1 MDFLFAFFSL
11 TIFTMMLTIGVNQS
25 PGHLISLWQQP
36 ALLFRSLLAVVV
48 LVPAVVFALLWFF
61 DLSPAVATGLA
72 ILAAAPGAPLT
83 TKRSE
88 IAAADPVYTTSL
100 QLALALLAVLVT
112 PLILAIFYAAFSL
125 TIEAVSPIEV
135 AKQIG
140 KVTFLPV
147 IIGLSLQHF
156 APKLVATISK
166 PLNILATVLLAL
178 LVLAVTVVIVMAPE
192 LRAGLNVGG
201 PALVAIL
208 IIAIA
213 AVAIGHLLGGDNP
226 ARRGGL
232 AVASVA
238 RNIGLALYILGLTD
252 SGQEVAPTVLVFLL
266 VGLAVAVPYSLW
278 IRRQIN

>member
-25 PGHLISLWQQP
+25 LGHLIFLWQQP

-100 QLALALLAVLVT
+100 QLALALLAILLT

-135 AKQIG
+135 AKQVG

-156 APKLVATISK
+156 APKFVATISK
-166 PLNILATVLLAL
+166 PLNILATALLAL

-208 IIAIA
+208 IMAIA

-252 SGQEVAPTVLVFLL
+252 HGQEIAPTVLVFLL

>member
-1 MDFLFAFFSL
+1 MDLLFAFFSL

-25 PGHLISLWQQP
+25 LGHLISLWQQP

-100 QLALALLAVLVT
+100 QLALALLAILVT
-112 PLILAIFYAAFSL
+112 PLILAIFYASFSL
-125 TIEAVSPIEV
+125 TTEAVSPIEV

-178 LVLAVTVVIVMAPE
+178 LVLAVTVVIVIAPE

-208 IIAIA
+208 IMAIA

-252 SGQEVAPTVLVFLL
+252 HGQEVAPTVLVFLL

-278 IRRQIN
+278 IKRQIT

>member
-1 MDFLFAFFSL
+1 MEFLFAFFSL

-25 PGHLISLWQQP
+25 LDHLISLWQQP

-100 QLALALLAVLVT
+100 QLALALLAILVT

-125 TIEAVSPIEV
+125 TIEAVSPFEV
-135 AKQIG
+135 AKQVG

-156 APKLVATISK
+156 APKFVATIGK
-166 PLNILATVLLAL
+166 PLNILAMVLLGL

-208 IIAIA
+208 ITAIA

-238 RNIGLALYILGLTD
+238 RNIGLALYILGLTE
-252 SGQEVAPTVLVFLL
+252 SGQEIAPTVLVFLL

>member
-25 PGHLISLWQQP
+25 LGHLIFLWQQP

-100 QLALALLAVLVT
+100 QLALALLAILLT

-135 AKQIG
+135 AKQVG

-156 APKLVATISK
+156 APKFVATISK
-166 PLNILATVLLAL
+166 PLNILATALLAL

-208 IIAIA
+208 IMAIA
-213 AVAIGHLLGGDNP
+213 AVAIGHLLGGDSP

-252 SGQEVAPTVLVFLL
+252 HGQEIAPTVLVFLL

-278 IRRQIN
+278 IKRQIT